1 MKKVTREKS
10 QRRFT
15 LLVVGCNVIA
25 AMLNIYTKDY
35 WTALAFAS
43 AAIVFTVVYLSQL
56 EEGKEDSDDEQ

>member
-1 MKKVTREKS
+1 MKKVTSEKS

-25 AMLNIYTKDY
+25 ATLNICTKDY

-43 AAIVFTVVYLSQL
+43 AAVIFTIVYLSQL
-56 EEGKEDSDDEQ
+56 EEGKEDSNDEQ